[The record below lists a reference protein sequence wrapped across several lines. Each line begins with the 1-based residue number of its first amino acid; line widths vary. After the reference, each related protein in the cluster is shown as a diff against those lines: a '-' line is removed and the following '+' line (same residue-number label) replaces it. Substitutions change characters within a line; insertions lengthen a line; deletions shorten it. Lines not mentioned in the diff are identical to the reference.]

1 MACSSSLT
9 GDTVLPSWRALTEWT
24 RRRGCHTI
32 TGPSTDC
39 SAAVLCVSRQSHPD
53 GLRNQLVQKSQLSP
67 RLWRGL
73 WTCSDS
79 MIRKLCSS
87 EASPTALRV
96 GSRGGLLSQPV
107 AAPITPLLRGADAPH
122 PRNPRRITLAH
133 HGDAV
138 GLVAQRAET
147 GDVVG

>member
-1 MACSSSLT
+1 
-9 GDTVLPSWRALTEWT
+9 
-24 RRRGCHTI
+24 
-32 TGPSTDC
+32 
-39 SAAVLCVSRQSHPD
+39 
-53 GLRNQLVQKSQLSP
+53 
-67 RLWRGL
+67 
-73 WTCSDS
+73 

-147 GDVVG
+147 GDVVGMQVGVHRLDELELELAYELSRASDWRPCSQRILAGGLGVPGDAQRAYR